1 MGISIAPPG
10 PEDTIAPQ
18 KSRSAIGSQTG
29 PGAGG
34 VIVNIST
41 IAGLVYRVDVLV
53 QLTGTLTA
61 AELNNVKVVNGGTSI
76 ALIPTDNAVAAAQ
89 ESPAVTCFA
98 IGDGNPISVQAIAAA
113 GVAAVYSAA
122 LIVTQI
128 G

>member
-1 MGISIAPPG
+1 MGLSIAPPV
-10 PEDTIAPQ
+10 PEDSIARQ
-18 KSRSAIGSQTG
+18 KSRSAIGSLYG

-98 IGDGNPISVQAIAAA
+98 IGDGNP
-113 GVAAVYSAA
+113 
-122 LIVTQI
+122 
-128 G
+128 